1 MDRREFIKKAGIGAA
16 ALGAVACAPKATGI
30 AAETDTKSTAGNLDG
45 KMAQNYPGVG
55 VLGYGCMRWP
65 EITDNDGKTHIDQ
78 DEVNRLVDFA
88 LKHGVNYYDTSPVY
102 LQGDSERATA
112 VALNRHPRNEWLLA
126 TKLSNFS
133 DSSYDNSVKMYRRS
147 LEIFNTDYID
157 YYLLHSI
164 NGGANFEK
172 RFGSTGIMD
181 FLLKEREAGHI
192 KKLGFSFHG
201 GKEGFDELMAL
212 HEKYH
217 WDFVQIQM
225 NYVDWNNASGRNCNA
240 SYLYEVLDRMEIPVV
255 IMEPLLGGRLAS
267 VPAPIAEEL
276 KSHEPGKS
284 VASWAFRFCAS
295 FPRVL
300 TVLSGM
306 TYMEHLQDN
315 LENLLDLKPL
325 TEEEKAMLDAL
336 GKKIN
341 DFPLVKCTAC
351 QYCMPCPY
359 GIDIPGIFRF
369 YNEQINADS
378 YVSSKEQKHYAR
390 MRRKYLLEYNKAIPT
405 VRQADHC
412 IGCAKCMSHCP
423 QRIKIPVELQR
434 IDKYIESLKQETIL

>member
-16 ALGAVACAPKATGI
+16 ALGAVACAPKTAGTGSE
-30 AAETDTKSTAGNLDG
+30 AETKSAAGSLNG

-65 EITDNDGKTHIDQ
+65 EIEDNDGKTHIDQ

-88 LKHGVNYYDTSPVY
+88 LEHGVNYYDTSPVY

-112 VALNRHPRNEWLLA
+112 VALNRHPRSEWLLA

-133 DSSYDNSVKMYRRS
+133 DSSYENSVKMYRHS

-164 NGGANFEK
+164 SGGANFEK

-181 FLLKEREAGHI
+181 FLQKEREAGHI
-192 KKLGFSFHG
+192 RNLGFSFHG

-225 NYVDWNNASGRNCNA
+225 NYVDWNNASGRNCDA
-240 SYLYEVLDRMEIPVV
+240 SYLYEQLDKLEIPVV
-255 IMEPLLGGRLAS
+255 IMEPLLGGRLAN
-267 VPAPIAEEL
+267 VPAPISAEL
-276 KSHEPGKS
+276 KSHEPDKS

-300 TVLSGM
+300 SVLSGM
-306 TYMEHLQDN
+306 TYMDHLQDN
-315 LENLLDLKPL
+315 LENLMDLKPL
-325 TEEEKAMLDAL
+325 TEEEMDMLDAL
-336 GKKIN
+336 GKKIS

-390 MRRKYLLEYNKAIPT
+390 MKRKYLLEYNKAIPS

-412 IGCAKCMSHCP
+412 IGCSKCVSHCP
-423 QRIKIPVELQR
+423 QRIKIPVELRR
-434 IDKYIESLKQETIL
+434 IDAYIEKLKQDTLV